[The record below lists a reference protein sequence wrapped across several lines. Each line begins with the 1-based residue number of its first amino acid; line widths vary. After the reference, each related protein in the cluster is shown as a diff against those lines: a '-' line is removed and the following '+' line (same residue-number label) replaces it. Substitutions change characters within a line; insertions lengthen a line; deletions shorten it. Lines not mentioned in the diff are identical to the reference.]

1 MVHGIAGLIRGI
13 GMRERLKKCGL
24 GMYTVHKS
32 VEENMYETFCGLA
45 QMGYRGIE
53 FYGEP
58 EADLDL
64 LTNSLSDSGLA
75 LTGWHVEW
83 RNLQKDRFARTA
95 DYLQKAGCPV
105 AVIPCLGGKW
115 QVGHGPQRECRDIW
129 LSYAREINRICARL
143 RAEGIRTG
151 YHNHEHEFALSY
163 DGKKVF
169 DLLFENLDED
179 VIMEFDSG
187 NCIEGGDDP
196 LRVLAKYRTR
206 EKILH
211 LKPYSKTRGF
221 DVTLG
226 EAGDANDWKAILDPE
241 NAEYLWFLV
250 ESENEGLP
258 EMENAR
264 LCMQGLKKFI

>member
-1 MVHGIAGLIRGI
+1 
-13 GMRERLKKCGL
+13 MRERLKKCGL

-64 LTNSLSDSGLA
+64 LKNSLSDSGLA

-115 QVGHGPQRECRDIW
+115 
-129 LSYAREINRICARL
+129 
-143 RAEGIRTG
+143 
-151 YHNHEHEFALSY
+151 
-163 DGKKVF
+163 
-169 DLLFENLDED
+169 
-179 VIMEFDSG
+179 
-187 NCIEGGDDP
+187 
-196 LRVLAKYRTR
+196 
-206 EKILH
+206 
-211 LKPYSKTRGF
+211 
-221 DVTLG
+221 
-226 EAGDANDWKAILDPE
+226 
-241 NAEYLWFLV
+241 
-250 ESENEGLP
+250 
-258 EMENAR
+258 
-264 LCMQGLKKFI
+264 